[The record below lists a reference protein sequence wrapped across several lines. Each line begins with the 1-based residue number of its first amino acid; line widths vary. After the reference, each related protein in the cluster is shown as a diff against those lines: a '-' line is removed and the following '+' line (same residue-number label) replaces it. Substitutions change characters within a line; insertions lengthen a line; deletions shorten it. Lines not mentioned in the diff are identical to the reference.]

1 MKNLPQILLFAN
13 MVVMVL
19 LIIAIAMQNK
29 SAGLSTVF
37 GGGGVTAT
45 RRGVE
50 KWLFYNTIALGILFA
65 GLSIAYLLLSK

>member
-1 MKNLPQILLFAN
+1 MKNLAQILLFAN

-19 LIIAIAMQNK
+19 LIISVALQNK

-37 GGGGVTAT
+37 GGGGVTTT

-50 KWLFYNTIALGILFA
+50 KWLFYTTIVLGILFA
-65 GLSIAYLLLSK
+65 GLSVTYIFLTK